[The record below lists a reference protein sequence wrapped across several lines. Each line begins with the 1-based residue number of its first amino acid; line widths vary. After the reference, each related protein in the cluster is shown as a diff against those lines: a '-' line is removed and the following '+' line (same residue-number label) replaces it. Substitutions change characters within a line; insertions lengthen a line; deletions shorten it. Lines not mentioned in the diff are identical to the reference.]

1 MTYIVLVIHK
11 YIIDNVT
18 QTQVLNITDV
28 SDSQGFC
35 L

>member
-11 YIIDNVT
+11 YIIGNV
-18 QTQVLNITDV
+18 TQVLNMIAV

>member
-18 QTQVLNITDV
+18 QTQVLNIIAV